1 MAVQL
6 PSNASRV
13 SSLILWSWDITAPLA
28 SEGNTPPIALNISS
42 QVGVVRIVL
51 NGHIISHILDISE
64 SESLSHVLAQ
74 SQSIAEVV
82 RFEKEGDDLLERV
95 RNQFR
100 QLAVFDTKHERI
112 TSPSFKT
119 DSFLVVQ
126 WRRDSENS
134 AEGRQL

>member
-13 SSLILWSWDITAPLA
+13 SSLILWSWGTTAPLA

-42 QVGVVRIVL
+42 QVGVVRHVL
-51 NGHIISHILDISE
+51 NGHITSHHTLDISE
-64 SESLSHVLAQ
+64 SESLSHVVAQ

-100 QLAVFDTKHERI
+100 QLAIIDTR
-112 TSPSFKT
+112 
-119 DSFLVVQ
+119 
-126 WRRDSENS
+126 
-134 AEGRQL
+134 

>member
-42 QVGVVRIVL
+42 QVGVARLVL
-51 NGHIISHILDISE
+51 NGLITSHHILDISE
-64 SESLSHVLAQ
+64 SESLSHVVAQ

-95 RNQFR
+95 RNQSR
-100 QLAVFDTKHERI
+100 QLAVIDTRYERI

-126 WRRDSENS
+126 RRRDSEN
-134 AEGRQL
+134 